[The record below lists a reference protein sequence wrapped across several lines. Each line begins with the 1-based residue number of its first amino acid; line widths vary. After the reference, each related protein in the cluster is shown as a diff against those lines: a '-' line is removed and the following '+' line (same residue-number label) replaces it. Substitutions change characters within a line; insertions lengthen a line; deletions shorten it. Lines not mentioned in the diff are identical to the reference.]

1 VEMNS
6 EYSKLIHLNHT
17 AISIQQAEIEFAMGS
32 NPEILSDILFRHQDF
47 EKSTTKV
54 VSLAKELNRLAKVDS
69 ALVVK
74 MDIEGAEFIIL
85 NDESTLSEL
94 TKHNSKL
101 LLAIHP
107 GFNRVYEKSRIH
119 RKISEKRW
127 RIKNINESR
136 KLFRNI
142 SKYAKVSRT
151 NLNPVHDE
159 FIFSRL
165 VDAGYHEF
173 ILDFD
178 SSKR

>member
-1 VEMNS
+1 
-6 EYSKLIHLNHT
+6 
-17 AISIQQAEIEFAMGS
+17 
-32 NPEILSDILFRHQDF
+32 
-47 EKSTTKV
+47 
-54 VSLAKELNRLAKVDS
+54 
-69 ALVVK
+69 

-85 NDESTLSEL
+85 NDERTLSEL
-94 TKHNSKL
+94 SKHNSKL